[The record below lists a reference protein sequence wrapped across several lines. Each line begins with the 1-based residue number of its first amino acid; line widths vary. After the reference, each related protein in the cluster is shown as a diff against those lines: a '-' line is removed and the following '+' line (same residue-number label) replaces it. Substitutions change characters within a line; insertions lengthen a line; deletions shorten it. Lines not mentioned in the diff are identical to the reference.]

1 MSERKIETGKR
12 MLELRKQQGKNQA
25 DVAAYLGLTVAAYQN
40 YETGRREAGY
50 DTICKLAD
58 YFNVTTD
65 YLLGRAPQTDAMA
78 LLISQTDVTLETLTK
93 QFEALPEDGKVLM
106 IAIIRALNETRDIRY
121 PKKKPR
127 TVWIKQHQNKAAAG
141 FGYDLSSEDE
151 WYDVEVIYN
160 PKVSEA
166 DFAVEI
172 DGDSM
177 EPDYHNGDLAL
188 IKLDPDVPVGEV
200 GLFVLDG
207 KGYIKERGK
216 KCLISLNPNY
226 DDIELDSS
234 ARCIGLVIGVA
245 EPAE

>member
-1 MSERKIETGKR
+1 MGGTIGTTLKKLR
-12 MLELRKQQGKNQA
+12 MEKQWTMMQ
-25 DVAAYLGLTVAAYQN
+25 VAQMLGVSLGAYQK
-40 YETGRREAGY
+40 YENNTHDVGTE
-50 DTICKLAD
+50 TLCKLAD
-58 YFNVTTD
+58 LYNVTTD

-216 KCLISLNPNY
+216 KCLISRNPNY

>member
-1 MSERKIETGKR
+1 MNTENLKAVR
-12 MLELRKQQGKNQA
+12 NQKKVTQKEAA
-25 DVAAYLGLTVAAYQN
+25 DALGISPNTYKN
-40 YETGRREAGY
+40 YEQGMREPNNEML
-50 DTICKLAD
+50 CKLAD
-58 YFNVTTD
+58 YFQVTTD

-141 FGYDLSSEDE
+141 FGYDLSEDDE
-151 WYDVEVIYN
+151 WFDVEVIDN
-160 PKVSEA
+160 PKVGEA

>member
-1 MSERKIETGKR
+1 MILKEIRKAKGIGQEKVSEDLGIS
-12 MLELRKQQGKNQA
+12 LR
-25 DVAAYLGLTVAAYQN
+25 AYQN
-40 YETGRREAGY
+40 YEYGAREPNLEML
-50 DTICKLAD
+50 CKLAD

-78 LLISQTDVTLETLTK
+78 LLISQTDVSLETLTK

-141 FGYDLSSEDE
+141 FGYLLENDDE
-151 WYDVEVIYN
+151 WYDVEVIDN

-207 KGYIKERGK
+207 MGYIKERGK
-216 KCLISLNPNY
+216 KCLISINPDY

-234 ARCIGLVIGVA
+234 ARCIGLVIGTARPV
-245 EPAE
+245 

>member
-1 MSERKIETGKR
+1 
-12 MLELRKQQGKNQA
+12 MLQNILKELRRQRNVTAK
-25 DVAAYLGLTVAAYQN
+25 TVAEAVGILPDTYRS
-40 YETGRREAGY
+40 YETGRREPNLK
-50 DTICKLAD
+50 TLVLIAD
-58 YFNVTTD
+58 YFHVSTD

-93 QFEALPEDGKVLM
+93 QFEALPEDGKALM

-141 FGYDLSSEDE
+141 FGYDLSEDDE
-151 WYDVEVIYN
+151 WYDVEVIDN
-160 PKVSEA
+160 PKVGEA

-188 IKLDPDVPVGEV
+188 IKLDPDVPVGKV

-207 KGYIKERGK
+207 MGYIKERGK
-216 KCLISLNPNY
+216 KCLISRNPDY
-226 DDIELDSS
+226 PDIEGE

-245 EPAE
+245 EKA

>member
-1 MSERKIETGKR
+1 MGIKENMKALREQHGLSMAKAAEALGVPKSTYSSYEYGAREPNIELILKIAE
-12 MLELRKQQGKNQA
+12 
-25 DVAAYLGLTVAAYQN
+25 YY
-40 YETGRREAGY
+40 
-50 DTICKLAD
+50 
-58 YFNVTTD
+58 NVTTD

-93 QFEALPEDGKVLM
+93 QFEALPEDGKALM

-141 FGYDLSSEDE
+141 FGYDLSEDDE
-151 WYDVEVIYN
+151 WYDVEVIDN
-160 PKVSEA
+160 PKVGEA

-188 IKLDPDVPVGEV
+188 IKLDPDVPVGKV

-207 KGYIKERGK
+207 MGYIKERGK
-216 KCLISLNPNY
+216 KCLISRNPDY
-226 DDIELDSS
+226 PDIEGE

-245 EPAE
+245 EKA

>member
-1 MSERKIETGKR
+1 MNTENLKAVR
-12 MLELRKQQGKNQA
+12 NQKKVTQKEAA
-25 DVAAYLGLTVAAYQN
+25 DALGISPNTYKN
-40 YETGRREAGY
+40 YEQGMREPNNEML
-50 DTICKLAD
+50 CKLAD
-58 YFNVTTD
+58 YFQVTTD

-151 WYDVEVIYN
+151 WYDVEVIDN